1 MCTIT
6 ELVHLSLLFLLT
18 CLLRIVLVFSDSQ
31 QLMDMI
37 ELLAGSVGIE
47 AIVTNVAEMR
57 IRNMDDQFLDEFNGR
72 LDDIITFFILVIMIV
87 PMNNIGL
94 LIVTDDAAFS
104 DARPAGIT
112 HIVGDARIDVI
123 AMIFVFKFFIF
134 FLGPGMDVKSFRMIF
149 IQDRFSALERRADF
163 FFDEA
168 KQFVLEGL
176 SQFGEIEM
184 GEELEGIF
192 IRGIDQ
198 FRNEGMDMRIPF
210 EITAKGMEG
219 GDHAKMIDMAVVL
232 EGIVRELDAF
242 SPELADEGSIDKSR
256 NGIASSDEE
265 DIEVGPVLAE
275 PVSEAVRDGED
286 DMSVFGIEAER
297 GGLDRKLFGIFDAAG
312 ITETR
317 MAVSVDGSK
326 VITMRVLALKIIA
339 AEINGIAKE
348 RTLNI
353 VEDTGAGT
361 ARGIPT
367 LDDVVIMEEDGFDGM
382 MDIKIDKIEVMRIL
396 EFKNRRVNR
405 SIDHE

>member
-1 MCTIT
+1 
-6 ELVHLSLLFLLT
+6 
-18 CLLRIVLVFSDSQ
+18 
-31 QLMDMI
+31 MDMI

-47 AIVTNVAEMR
+47 TIVTNVAEMR

-72 LDDIITFFILVIMIV
+72 FDHIITFFILVVMV
-87 PMNNIGL
+87 KPMDNIGL

-104 DARPAGIT
+104 DAGPAGIT

-123 AMIFVFKFFIF
+123 AMVFVFKFFIF

-286 DMSVFGIEAER
+286 DMPVFGIEAER
-297 GGLDRKLFGIFDAAG
+297 GGLGRKLFGIFDAAG

>member
-1 MCTIT
+1 
-6 ELVHLSLLFLLT
+6 
-18 CLLRIVLVFSDSQ
+18 
-31 QLMDMI
+31 MDMI

-72 LDDIITFFILVIMIV
+72 FDDIITFFILVIMIV

-94 LIVTDDAAFS
+94 LIVTDDVAFS
-104 DARPAGIT
+104 DAGPAGIT

-123 AMIFVFKFFIF
+123 AMVFVFKFFIF

-232 EGIVRELDAF
+232 EGIARELDAF
-242 SPELADEGSIDKSR
+242 SLELTDEGSIDKSR
-256 NGIASSDEE
+256 NGVACGDEE

-361 ARGIPT
+361 AGSIPT

>member
-1 MCTIT
+1 
-6 ELVHLSLLFLLT
+6 
-18 CLLRIVLVFSDSQ
+18 
-31 QLMDMI
+31 MDMI

-72 LDDIITFFILVIMIV
+72 FDHIITFFILVVMV
-87 PMNNIGL
+87 KPMDNIGL
-94 LIVTDDAAFS
+94 LIVTDDATFS
-104 DARPAGIT
+104 DAGPAGIT

-123 AMIFVFKFFIF
+123 AMVFVFKFFIF

>member
-1 MCTIT
+1 
-6 ELVHLSLLFLLT
+6 
-18 CLLRIVLVFSDSQ
+18 
-31 QLMDMI
+31 MDMI

-47 AIVTNVAEMR
+47 TIVTNVAEMR
-57 IRNMDDQFLDEFNGR
+57 VRNMDDELLDEFDSR
-72 LDDIITFFILVIMIV
+72 FDHIISLLILVVMV
-87 PMNNIGL
+87 KPMDNIGL

-104 DARPAGIT
+104 DAGPAGIT

-123 AMIFVFKFFIF
+123 AMVFVFKFFIF
-134 FLGPGMDVKSFRMIF
+134 FLSPGMDVKSFRMIF

-192 IRGIDQ
+192 VGGIDQ
-198 FRNEGMDMRIPF
+198 LGDKGMDMRIPLK
-210 EITAKGMEG
+210 ITAKGMEG
-219 GDHAKMIDMAVVL
+219 GDHAKMINMAVVL

-256 NGIASSDEE
+256 NGVACGDEE

-297 GGLDRKLFGIFDAAG
+297 CGLGRKPFDIFDAAG

-367 LDDVVIMEEDGFDGM
+367 LDDVIIMKEDGSDGM
-382 MDIKIDKIEVMRIL
+382 MDIKIDKVEVMRIM

-405 SIDHE
+405 SINHE